1 MVDILRDIGVIARSL
16 DSIANIE
23 FKDLDLTRGQYLYV
37 VRIDENP
44 GIIPDRL
51 ADMIKVDRTTASRAI
66 NKLEKQGFIEKRED
80 TENKKIK
87 RLFATG
93 KGAEAAEY
101 IRRENTLSNEV
112 ALDGLTQEEAR
123 KLSVLLKKVKK
134 NIESEWNTV
143 KKGKKRDY

>member
-66 NKLEKQGFIEKRED
+66 NKLEKQRFIEKRED
-80 TENKKIK
+80 PENKKIK
-87 RLFATG
+87 RLFATE

-101 IRRENTLSNEV
+101 IRRENTLSSEV

-123 KLSVLLKKVKK
+123 NLSVLLKKVKR
-134 NIESEWNTV
+134 NVESDWNTV
-143 KKGKKRDY
+143 KKGKKRAY